1 MEEIKKWVNQPRT
14 KKILVSFAVP
24 ATPSQVELSLGLKK
38 LKLAP
43 FLQKGIIRPLN
54 PSAKKGRLYILTDK
68 ARQLLYLAENNI
80 ETKADWKIIG
90 WIMASPRQR
99 LSVLKTVARDPIKRT
114 SEAIR
119 RRSANLN
126 PNLTR
131 ISTKETL
138 KELISKN
145 LIATEKGDDRRR
157 YYWITPK
164 GKSVISTIDLN
175 SPESSL
181 LNHSSQ

>member
-1 MEEIKKWVNQPRT
+1 MSLYSDTMEEIKKWVNQPRT

-38 LKLAP
+38 LKIAP
-43 FLQKGIIRPLN
+43 FLQKGLIKPLN

-68 ARQLLYLAENNI
+68 SRLLLHLPENNK
-80 ETKADWKIIG
+80 ETNNSWDIIG
-90 WIMASPRQR
+90 WTLASPRQR
-99 LSVLKTVARDPIKRT
+99 YAILKTVARDSMKRT
-114 SEAIR
+114 SEKIR
-119 RRSANLN
+119 RRSSNLN

-138 KELISKN
+138 KELISIN
-145 LIATEKGDDRRR
+145 LIASEKNENRRR

-164 GKSVISTIDLN
+164 GKSIIETIEGFSHD
-175 SPESSL
+175 
-181 LNHSSQ
+181 